1 MTHTTVQYSFGRLTL
16 MARKQYDAY
25 MAQGIIDEE
34 VAEEMLQNYLH
45 LKAKAVEAG
54 ELADS

>member
-1 MTHTTVQYSFGRLTL
+1 

-25 MAQGIIDEE
+25 IAQGIIDEE

>member
-1 MTHTTVQYSFGRLTL
+1 

-25 MAQGIIDEE
+25 MTQDIIDEE

-45 LKAKAVEAG
+45 LKDKAVDAG